1 MFREVQTVE
10 TILGRHAAA
19 GYVESYQV
27 TLGATTESDT
37 GIITGEAG
45 FDVAGFFIT
54 VSDDLPPDFPSELRA
69 SLPQNENVEM
79 LLFVDAGGPPQSDL
93 EVAVTG
99 SNFTEVKA
107 TATALVEGISPI
119 EGVVNLKTNL
129 SDAQEELTFQVDVA
143 KAGQHG
149 LNSQAVAT

>member
-1 MFREVQTVE
+1 VRHRLLTVLGCIAVVAASLPILSIVPVTLFSTGEVQSLRIDITMPEGTDAASMFREVQTVE

-69 SLPQNENVEM
+69 SLPKTKM
-79 LLFVDAGGPPQSDL
+79 LKCCCSLTPADL
-93 EVAVTG
+93 
-99 SNFTEVKA
+99 
-107 TATALVEGISPI
+107 LSPI
-119 EGVVNLKTNL
+119 RKWPSPAPILPR
-129 SDAQEELTFQVDVA
+129 
-143 KAGQHG
+143 
-149 LNSQAVAT
+149 